1 MRGAGNTPLSAIY
14 RGSTMK
20 NFREFVKDQ
29 KKTSQEKQRESA
41 IQTNDATASDS
52 IIQSG
57 LEQSYQIASFR
68 KTEET

>member
-1 MRGAGNTPLSAIY
+1 
-14 RGSTMK
+14 MK

-52 IIQSG
+52 IIRTG
-57 LEQSYQIASFR
+57 LEQSNQIASFR